1 MVKNIAFVL
10 LLLLL
15 AQESTWALSV
25 GGARPLR
32 QRGNNRNSTED
43 QKKKQEQ
50 EDKDAHASHIQEMP
64 SEAKMP
70 DLDTASFDKFESEL
84 KVTRE
89 QKDKINTVKKD
100 IEEKSKELAKDQKAA
115 RSNFEKAKE
124 PDCPARAQQYAAARQ
139 ACGSYNPT
147 LAFNNALA
155 NILTLEQREKLRQ
168 LQLKGKA

>member
-1 MVKNIAFVL
+1 MVKSIAFL
-10 LLLLL
+10 LLFLFFV
-15 AQESTWALSV
+15 QESTWALSV

-32 QRGNNRNSTED
+32 QRGNNKNSTED

-50 EDKDAHASHIQEMP
+50 EDKDAHAGHIRDMP
-64 SEAKMP
+64 PEEKMTDIDSAP
-70 DLDTASFDKFESEL
+70 FDKFESEL
-84 KVTRE
+84 KVSRE
-89 QKDKINTVKKD
+89 QKDKINAVKKS
-100 IEEKSKELAKDQKAA
+100 IEEKSKELAREQKEA

-124 PDCPARAQQYAAARQ
+124 PDCPGRAQQYAAARL

-168 LQLKGKA
+168 FQSKVKA